1 MGKSKRWQRILY
13 QPCVP
18 MGEDGRL
25 ITASPAHV
33 ALSRRAA
40 TEGMVLLKNDHHFL
54 PLKTGARIALFGV
67 GSADYVRGG
76 GGSGEVTTAFT
87 HNLIDAV
94 TEAAKRGDVTV
105 YEPLNDFYTRVVTDA
120 YRDGKKP
127 GCIPQPSLP
136 EGMLKDAAA
145 FADTAIVS
153 ICRFSSEG
161 SDRKGEP
168 GDGDFYLNEAESNLL
183 AEVTAAFPHTV
194 LVLNVGG
201 MVDTSYFRENDR
213 IESVLLA
220 WQAGL
225 EGGYAEWDI
234 LSGAVTPSGRLVD
247 TFAATFAD
255 YPSSANFHESE
266 EYAEYTDDIYVGYRY
281 FETIPGAAA
290 HVNYPFGYGLSY
302 TTFSVKNETAELCD
316 GTVKLACRVTNTGT
330 YAGKETVQAYFS
342 APAGKLGK
350 PKYVLAA
357 FAKTDTL
364 VPGESRLV
372 HLSFPVSDM
381 ASFDDTGAVCRSAR
395 VLEAGDYTVY
405 VGTSVRELAPVLTY
419 QVEKDTV
426 VEQLHSYVAPRKL
439 SKRLRADGTYETL
452 PVTDYSAP
460 AEDTSDFPVKVHW
473 EQEYLQLCRTE
484 NPRPEGFI
492 VLEDVA
498 EGKATLDQFLAQMNE
513 ADLIDLVSGA
523 LNTGAA
529 DTHGFGGIPYYGIP
543 SAMTCD
549 GPAGMRVEFSPAVKG
564 IVATAWPCATLLA
577 CTWNTDLVEAVG
589 AAGAKEV
596 KENNLAIWLT
606 PAMNIHRSPLCGR
619 NFEYY
624 SEDPLV
630 SGRMAA
636 ACVRGIQSQH
646 IAACV
651 KHFCC
656 NNKETNRKWSD
667 SRVSERALRE
677 IYLRGFEIAVKEA
690 QPWSLMTCYNLVNGT
705 YPSEN
710 RELLEG
716 ILRDEWGYRG
726 LVTTDWNNDAEHFR
740 EVRAGNDVRMPAG
753 SKKRLQ
759 KALELGYLTR
769 AELEKCAARVLELIC
784 KFD

>member
-1 MGKSKRWQRILY
+1 MENSKWQRILY

-25 ITASPAHV
+25 VTGSPAHI

-76 GGSGEVTTAFT
+76 GGSGEVTTAYT

-94 TEAAKRGDVTV
+94 TDAAKRGDVSV
-105 YEPLNDFYTRVVTDA
+105 YAPLNEFYTRVVTDA
-120 YRDGKKP
+120 YRDGVKP
-127 GCIPQPSLP
+127 GCIPEAALP
-136 EGMLKDAAA
+136 EGMLRDAAT

-168 GDGDFYLNEAESNLL
+168 GDGDFYLSKEESDLIT
-183 AEVTAAFPHTV
+183 AVTTAFPHTV

-266 EYAEYTDDIYVGYRY
+266 KYAEYTDDIYVGYRY
-281 FETIPGAAA
+281 FETIPGASVK
-290 HVNYPFGYGLSY
+290 VNYPFGYGLSY
-302 TTFSVKNETAELCD
+302 TTF
-316 GTVKLACRVTNTGT
+316 TVKSEGVEEKNGTITLTCRVTNTGD
-330 YAGKETVQAYFS
+330 YRGKETVQAYFS

-364 VPGESRLV
+364 APGESRLV
-372 HLSFPVSDM
+372 RLSFQVSDM

-395 VLEAGDYTVY
+395 VLEAGDYMVFI
-405 VGTSVRELAPVLTY
+405 GTSVRELTHVLTY
-419 QVEKDTV
+419 KMGNDLV
-426 VEQLHSYVAPRKL
+426 VEQLHSYVAPHKL
-439 SKRLRADGTYETL
+439 SKRLRANGTYETL
-452 PVTDYSAP
+452 AVSDDPTP
-460 AEDTSDFPVKVHW
+460 KEDTSDFPEKTHW
-473 EQEYLQLCRTE
+473 NFEYLQLCRTE
-484 NPRPEGFI
+484 TTRPEGLI
-492 VLEDVA
+492 TLIDVVK
-498 EGKATLDQFLAQMNE
+498 GKATLDRFLAQLSD
-513 ADLIDLVSGA
+513 ADLIDLVSGTH
-523 LNTGAA
+523 NTGVA
-529 DTHGFGGIPYYGIP
+529 DTHGFGGIDYYGIP
-543 SAMTCD
+543 NAMTCD
-549 GPAGMRVEFSPAVKG
+549 GPAGMRVYPGKG
-564 IVATAWPCATLLA
+564 VVATAWPCATLLA
-577 CTWNTDLVEAVG
+577 CTWNTDLVEEVG

-596 KENNLAIWLT
+596 KENNMAIWLT
-606 PAMNIHRSPLCGR
+606 PALNIHRSPLCGR

-624 SEDPLV
+624 SEDPLIA
-630 SGRMAA
+630 GRMAA

-690 QPWSLMTCYNLVNGT
+690 QPWSLMTCYNLVNGI

-716 ILRDEWGYRG
+716 ILREEWGYQG
-726 LVTTDWNNDAEHFR
+726 LVTTDWNNDAEHYR
-740 EVRAGNDVRMPAG
+740 EVRAGNDVRMPSG
-753 SKKRLQ
+753 SKKRVQ

-769 AELEKCAARVLELIC
+769 AELEKCAARVLELLC

>member
-1 MGKSKRWQRILY
+1 MGKSTRWQRILY

-25 ITASPAHV
+25 VTASPAHID
-33 ALSRRAA
+33 LSRRAA
-40 TEGMVLLKNDHHFL
+40 TEGMVLLKNDNRLL
-54 PLKTGARIALFGV
+54 PLKNGARIALFGV

-76 GGSGEVTTAFT
+76 GGSGEVTTAYT

-94 TEAAKRGDVTV
+94 TDAARRGDVSV
-105 YEPLNDFYTRVVTDA
+105 YRPLNDFYSRTVADA
-120 YRDGKKP
+120 YRDGAKP
-127 GCIPQPSLP
+127 GCIPEAPLP
-136 EGMLKDAAA
+136 DGMLQDAAA

-153 ICRFSSEG
+153 ICRFSGEG
-161 SDRKGEP
+161 ADRKGEP
-168 GDGDFYLNEAESNLL
+168 GDGDFYLDEAESKLI
-183 AEVTAAFPHTV
+183 ADVTAAFPHTV

-220 WQAGL
+220 WQAGI

-302 TTFSVKNETAELCD
+302 TTFSLENVSAEEAEGLI
-316 GTVKLACRVTNTGT
+316 TLVLRVTNTGT

-357 FAKTDTL
+357 FTKTDTL
-364 VPGESRLV
+364 APGESRLV
-372 HLSFPVSDM
+372 SMTFPVSDM

-395 VLEAGDYTVY
+395 VLEAGDYTIFT
-405 VGTSVRELAPVLTY
+405 GTSVRELVPAMTY
-419 QVEKDTV
+419 TVGKDTV
-426 VEQLHSYVAPRKL
+426 VEQLHAYVAPRKL
-439 SKRLRADGTYETL
+439 SKRLRADGSYETL
-452 PVTDYSAP
+452 TVSDYPAP
-460 AEDTSDFPVKVHW
+460 AEDTSDFPEKTHW
-473 EQEYLQLCRTE
+473 NHEYLQLDRTE
-484 NPRPEGFI
+484 TSHPEDLI

-498 EGKATLDQFLAQMNE
+498 CNKATLDAFLAQMND

-523 LNTGAA
+523 RNTGVA
-529 DTHGFGGIPYYGIP
+529 DTHGFGGISYYGIP
-543 SAMTCD
+543 NAMTCD
-549 GPAGMRVEFSPAVKG
+549 GPAGMRVWDGKG
-564 IVATAWPCATLLA
+564 VVATAWPCATLLA
-577 CTWNTDLVEAVG
+577 CTWNTALVEEVG
-589 AAGAKEV
+589 RAGAKEV
-596 KENNLAIWLT
+596 KENNMAIWLT
-606 PAMNIHRSPLCGR
+606 PALNIHRSPLCGR

-624 SEDPLV
+624 SEDPLIA
-630 SGRMAA
+630 GCMAA

-690 QPWSLMTCYNLVNGT
+690 QPWSLMTSYNLVNGT

-716 ILRDEWGYRG
+716 ILREEWGYLG

-740 EVRAGNDVRMPAG
+740 EVHAGNDVRMPSG

-759 KALELGYLTR
+759 KALERGYLTR
-769 AELEKCAARVLELIC
+769 AELEKCAARVLELLC

>member
-1 MGKSKRWQRILY
+1 MGKFTKWQRILY

-25 ITASPAHV
+25 VTASPAHI

-40 TEGMVLLKNDHHFL
+40 TEGMVLLKNNNDLL

-76 GGSGEVTTAFT
+76 GGSGEVTTAYT

-94 TEAAKRGDVTV
+94 NDAAARGDVSV
-105 YEPLNDFYTRVVTDA
+105 YKPLNDFYSRVVTDA
-120 YRDGKKP
+120 YHGGAKP
-127 GCIPQPSLP
+127 GCIPEAPLP
-136 EGMLKDAAA
+136 DGMLKDAAA

-153 ICRFSSEG
+153 ICRFSGEG
-161 SDRKGEP
+161 ADRKGEP
-168 GDGDFYLNEAESNLL
+168 GDGDFYLDEAENRLITD
-183 AEVTAAFPHTV
+183 VTAAFPHTV

-213 IESVLLA
+213 IEAVLLA

-255 YPSSANFHESE
+255 YPSSANFNESE

-302 TTFSVKNETAELCD
+302 TTFSLENVSAAEAQGVITL
-316 GTVKLACRVTNTGT
+316 VLRVTNTGST

-357 FAKTDTL
+357 FAKTETL
-364 VPGESRLV
+364 APGESRLV
-372 HLSFPVSDM
+372 RLTFPVSDM
-381 ASFDDTGAVCRSAR
+381 ASFDDTGVVCRSAR

-405 VGTSVRELAPVLTY
+405 TGTSVRELTPAMTY
-419 QVEKDTV
+419 TVKKDTV
-426 VEQLHSYVAPRKL
+426 VEQLHAYVSPKKL
-439 SKRLRADGTYETL
+439 SKRLRADGSYETL
-452 PVTDYSAP
+452 KVTDYPAP
-460 AEDTSDFPVKVHW
+460 AEDTAGFPEKTHW
-473 EQEYLQLCRTE
+473 NFEYLQLCRTE
-484 NPRPEGFI
+484 NKRPEGLI
-492 VLEDVA
+492 LLADVA
-498 EGKATLDQFLAQMNE
+498 SGKATLDAFLAQLND

-523 LNTGAA
+523 HNTGVA
-529 DTHGFGGIPYYGIP
+529 DTHGFGGIDYYGIP
-543 SAMTCD
+543 NAMTCD
-549 GPAGMRVEFSPAVKG
+549 GPAGMRVWDNKG
-564 IVATAWPCATLLA
+564 VVATAWPCATLLA
-577 CTWNTDLVEAVG
+577 CTWNTALVEEIG
-589 AAGAKEV
+589 RAGAREV
-596 KENNLAIWLT
+596 KENNMAIWLT
-606 PAMNIHRSPLCGR
+606 PALNIHRSPLCGR

-624 SEDPLV
+624 SEDPLI

-690 QPWSLMTCYNLVNGT
+690 QPWSLMTSYNLVNGT

-716 ILRDEWGYRG
+716 ILREEWGYLG
-726 LVTTDWNNDAEHFR
+726 VVTTDWNNDAEHFR
-740 EVRAGNDVRMPAG
+740 EVRAGNDIRMPSG

-759 KALELGYLTR
+759 KALEYGYLTR
-769 AELEKCAARVLELIC
+769 AELEKCAARVLELLC

>member
-1 MGKSKRWQRILY
+1 MQVSQRWQRILY

-25 ITASPAHV
+25 VTSSPAHI

-40 TEGMVLLKNDHHFL
+40 TEGMVLLKNDNHFL

-94 TEAAKRGDVTV
+94 TDAAKRGDVTV
-105 YEPLNDFYTRVVTDA
+105 YQPLNDFYSHLVSEA
-120 YRDGKKP
+120 YREGKLP
-127 GCIPQPSLP
+127 GCIPEATLP
-136 EGMLKDAAA
+136 DGMLKDAAL

-168 GDGDFYLNEAESNLL
+168 GDGDFYLDEAESNLIK
-183 AEVTAAFPHTV
+183 EVTAAFPHTV

-255 YPSSANFHESE
+255 YPSSANFNDSE

-302 TTFSVKNETAELCD
+302 TTFSVEKADAKEDNGVIRL
-316 GTVKLACRVTNTGT
+316 VCRVTNTGD
-330 YAGKETVQAYFS
+330 YAGKETVQVYFS
-342 APAGKLGK
+342 APSGKLGK

-364 VPGESRLV
+364 APGETRLV
-372 HLSFPVSDM
+372 RLSFPVTDM

-395 VLEAGDYTVY
+395 VLEAGDYTVFI
-405 VGTSVRELAPVLTY
+405 GTSVRELTPVLTHK
-419 QVEKDTV
+419 VAKDTI
-426 VEQLHSYVAPRKL
+426 VEQLHGYVAPHKL

-452 PVTDYSAP
+452 AVSDDPAP
-460 AEDTSDFPVKVHW
+460 TEDTSDFPEKAHW
-473 EQEYLQLCRTE
+473 NFEYLQLCRTE
-484 NPRPEGFI
+484 NKRPEGFI
-492 VLEDVA
+492 LLEDVA
-498 EGKATLDQFLAQMNE
+498 NGKATLDAFLAQLND

-523 LNTGAA
+523 HNTGVA
-529 DTHGFGGIPYYGIP
+529 DTHGFGGIDYYGIP
-543 SAMTCD
+543 NAMTCD
-549 GPAGMRVEFSPAVKG
+549 GPAGMRVWGGKG
-564 IVATAWPCATLLA
+564 VVATAWPCATLLA
-577 CTWNTDLVEAVG
+577 CTWNTALVEEVG

-596 KENNLAIWLT
+596 KENNMAIWLT
-606 PAMNIHRSPLCGR
+606 PALNIHRSPLCGR

-630 SGRMAA
+630 AGRMAA

-716 ILRDEWGYRG
+716 ILREEWGYRG
-726 LVTTDWNNDAEHFR
+726 VVTTDWNNDAEHYR
-740 EVRAGNDVRMPAG
+740 EVLAGNDIRMPSG
-753 SKKRLQ
+753 SKKRVQ
-759 KALELGYLTR
+759 AALERGYLTR
-769 AELEKCAARVLELIC
+769 ADLEKCAKRVLELLL